1 MNKKKIIIGAMIAV
15 FFAALLH
22 ITSLPGKGIISVVIM
37 LPAATLFSAISIGKK
52 NLFVIRIFNIPISIK
67 EQNNSDTKEGTNKP
81 NLKEMCCGLSL
92 SVLTIGILFKLMNWP
107 GGNINLLIGAIST
120 IICACII
127 LLTNKPDNQNYSS
140 DATIIAIASLVYALF
155 FGTPYFYNY
164 LEKSEIEG
172 SDCLEYYENYKN
184 DPSESN
190 QATYRLERFKLQYIG
205 DKGQYNELKKKKKK
219 AKEEAEET
227 GAKVLYFINDFA
239 YDIEISKTSSSN
251 SKITIEEIPNYLNLL
266 KEYDINQN
274 KFILVTNQQEQSII
288 KLTNTPWRQDSFE
301 VKTADSTYQFGP
313 NM

>member
-1 MNKKKIIIGAMIAV
+1 MDKKKIIIGAMIAV

-22 ITSLPGKGIISVVIM
+22 TTSLPGKGNISVVIM
-37 LPAATLFSAISIGKK
+37 LTAATLFSAILIGKK
-52 NLFVIRIFNIPISIK
+52 NLFVIRIFNTPISVK
-67 EQNNSDTKEGTNKP
+67 KQGNGDTEEDTNKP
-81 NLKEMCCGLSL
+81 NLKEMCCGISL

-107 GGNINLLIGAIST
+107 GGNINLYIGAIST
-120 IICACII
+120 VLCACII
-127 LLTNKPDNQNYSS
+127 LLTNKPDNKNYSS
-140 DATIIAIASLVYALF
+140 DATIIAIASLVYVLF

-184 DPSESN
+184 DPSGSN
-190 QATYRLERFKLQYIG
+190 QATYKLERFKLQYIG
-205 DKGQYNELKKKKKK
+205 DKEQYNELNREYKK

-251 SKITIEEIPNYLNLL
+251 PKITIEEIPNYLNLL